1 MGKVWVVAWNRRAT
15 IRRALVALGLA
26 TAGVLAFWAATR
38 PPEPAAATLRLGTT
52 GDGAG
57 FARALEPRG
66 FQFPVDHGPHLD
78 FQTEWWYYTGNL
90 TTSEGDHLG
99 YQLTF
104 FRRGLSPTAPRRASA
119 FGTNQIYFAHL
130 ALTDVA
136 GREHTSF
143 ERFSR
148 GAAGLAGARGEP
160 FAVWIEDWRAEALD
174 AAGSV
179 VRLTAA
185 QDGLVLELTL
195 EATKAIV
202 AHGDAGL
209 SRKSDVPGNAS
220 YYLSFTR
227 LATTG
232 RITLP
237 DRGPIEVS
245 GESWFDHEWSTS
257 ALGAGAV
264 GWDWFSLQLGDGQE
278 LMYFQIRRDDGSLE
292 PVSGGTLVASDGSV
306 RRLAA
311 ADVRIDVLSEW
322 RSPASGSTYPST
334 WRVRVPAAE
343 IDLRVEP
350 WIADQEMDVSFV
362 YWEGAVRL
370 AGSSQGRAVEGVGYV
385 ELTGYASSIA
395 GQF

>member
-1 MGKVWVVAWNRRAT
+1 
-15 IRRALVALGLA
+15 
-26 TAGVLAFWAATR
+26 
-38 PPEPAAATLRLGTT
+38 
-52 GDGAG
+52 
-57 FARALEPRG
+57 
-66 FQFPVDHGPHLD
+66 
-78 FQTEWWYYTGNL
+78 
-90 TTSEGDHLG
+90 
-99 YQLTF
+99 
-104 FRRGLSPTAPRRASA
+104 
-119 FGTNQIYFAHL
+119 
-130 ALTDVA
+130 
-136 GREHTSF
+136 
-143 ERFSR
+143 
-148 GAAGLAGARGEP
+148 
-160 FAVWIEDWRAEALD
+160 
-174 AAGSV
+174 
-179 VRLTAA
+179 
-185 QDGLVLELTL
+185 
-195 EATKAIV
+195 
-202 AHGDAGL
+202 
-209 SRKSDVPGNAS
+209 
-220 YYLSFTR
+220 LSFTR